1 MPPGLSTAPTLTT
14 AGDLTV
20 HKGYYLIFTDHV
32 FSLCAPVLP
41 ALRRI
46 DLILVLWPIC
56 FVAAT
61 RQDPHLKPRDFK
73 RSVETVAGVTGFT
86 GITASLRGPLKR
98 TMGDNGGRQID
109 VDATERQIE
118 RPYWETTSPETHAID
133 KLVSALGC

>member
-1 MPPGLSTAPTLTT
+1 MWPGLSTAPTLTT
-14 AGDLTV
+14 AGDLAV

-32 FSLCAPVLP
+32 FSPCTPALP
-41 ALRRI
+41 ALRPI
-46 DLILVLWPIC
+46 DLILVLWPIF

-73 RSVETVAGVTGFT
+73 RSVETVAGATGFT

-109 VDATERQIE
+109 VEATERQIE
-118 RPYWETTSPETHAID
+118 RPYWETTSPETHAED
-133 KLVSALGC
+133 KLVSA